1 MDVNG
6 IDNLRQQKDAMTASL
21 KENMDFLNRKLDID
35 KNFDLLYRVI
45 QIGGRE
51 ACMYFVDGFCK
62 DELMQKMLQRFMD
75 IKPEE
80 LPENA
85 HEMSKKCV
93 PYVEVDLQ
101 SDFSQII
108 YFIMSGVFALF
119 IDGYDQCIL
128 IDSRTYPARSVS
140 EPEKDKAL
148 RGSKD
153 GFVETI
159 VFNTALIRRRI
170 RSTNLRMEM
179 FHAGNSSQTDIVL
192 CYMENRVDQKFL
204 EQIRKRIQN
213 IKVDALT
220 MNQESLAECLYQKKW
235 YNPFPKFK
243 FTERPDT
250 ASAQILEGD
259 VVILVDNSPS
269 AMITPTSVFDVIE
282 EADDYYFPPITGTYL
297 RLTRFLIAILT
308 YLLTPTFLLLTQHL
322 EWIPAGFTFIEVK
335 DTVNIPLIWQF
346 LLLELAID
354 GLRLAAVNTPNMLST
369 PLSVMAALVLG
380 EFSVNSGWFNSEVML
395 YMAFVAIAN
404 YTQAS
409 YELGYAIK
417 FMRIL
422 ALILTA
428 LFDIW
433 GYIAAL
439 LVMVIAM
446 ASNKTISGKSYIYP
460 LFPLNLKRLA
470 RRFIRYRLPGA
481 RE

>member
-21 KENMDFLNRKLDID
+21 NENMDFLNRKLDID
-35 KNFDLLYRVI
+35 KNFDLVYRVI

-460 LFPLNLKRLA
+460 LLPLNLKRLA

>member
-35 KNFDLLYRVI
+35 KNFDLVYRVI

-51 ACMYFVDGFCK
+51 ACIYFVDGFCK

-179 FHAGNSSQTDIVL
+179 FHVGNSSQTDIVL

-439 LVMVIAM
+439 LVMVIALV
-446 ASNKTISGKSYIYP
+446 SNKTISGKSYIYP
-460 LFPLNLKRLA
+460 LLPLNLKRLA

>member
-35 KNFDLLYRVI
+35 KNFDLVYRVI

-422 ALILTA
+422 ALILTT

-439 LVMVIAM
+439 LVMVIALV
-446 ASNKTISGKSYIYP
+446 SNKTISGKSYIYP
-460 LFPLNLKRLA
+460 LLPLNLKRLA